1 MVRSNSCQECSPAKP
16 EEKALRPIISFC
28 LRSDGGC
35 MTIGK
40 DVIRALGN
48 PKYITFLVN
57 WERLSIAILECHP
70 RNNMSFM
77 VPDYYSSDVKFR
89 IHSKPFVT
97 QVSEACNLPFDRAT
111 RFKGVYNLEKKAVIF
126 DLLQGN
132 DEIKAD
138 PSIGG
143 INQGNQKVVK
153 GFT

>member
-1 MVRSNSCQECSPAKP
+1 MVRSNNCQECSPVKP
-16 EEKALRPIISFC
+16 EDKVFRPIISFS
-28 LRSDGGC
+28 LRPDGGC

-40 DVIRALGN
+40 DVIRLLGN

-57 WERLSIAILECHP
+57 WERLSIAIVECHP

-77 VPDYYSSDVKFR
+77 VPDYYSDNVKFR

-111 RFKGVYNLEKKAVIF
+111 RFKGVYNAEKKAVIF

-132 DEIKAD
+132 DEIKD
-138 PSIGG
+138 NPSFEA
-143 INQGNQKVVK
+143 INLGNKKDVK
-153 GFT
+153 SFT